1 MGGDRRKRGAIASSG
16 DSTSQLCFFSL
27 PCSLLTPFQLLLY
40 PARLT
45 TSLFSPSPR
54 FRSWLLSLSLDSA
67 GLLFSKTISPFLYGL
82 SLSLPSFL
90 PPSLLPPRSF
100 NLRFEDYKS
109 FTSPAPSLP
118 LSLARAI
125 FSISPLTFVPPP
137 HAANP
142 LLLAPPRWER
152 MG

>member
-1 MGGDRRKRGAIASSG
+1 MHGRGPREASCNRCFG
-16 DSTSQLCFFSL
+16 DSTSQVCFFSL

-40 PARLT
+40 PRTPDYL
-45 TSLFSPSPR
+45 LLPPSPR
-54 FRSWLLSLSLDSA
+54 FRSWLLSLLDSA

-90 PPSLLPPRSF
+90 LRCFHLVRSISGLKTINLLP
-100 NLRFEDYKS
+100 
-109 FTSPAPSLP
+109 LP
-118 LSLARAI
+118 LSPSLARAI

-137 HAANP
+137 NAANP
-142 LLLAPPRWER
+142 LLLAPPRWEG